1 MVVVNSI
8 TIFLYLYFMRI
19 KKEFIGSTIHK
30 GRVKI
35 QLREV
40 VTEATM
46 ERLKA
51 EFPQFLEE
59 DKPKKKKKDVAS

>member
-1 MVVVNSI
+1 
-8 TIFLYLYFMRI
+8 MRI
-19 KKEFIGSTIHK
+19 KKEFIVNKIYK

-35 QLREV
+35 HLREV

-46 ERLKA
+46 KRLKA

>member
-1 MVVVNSI
+1 
-8 TIFLYLYFMRI
+8 MRI
-19 KKEFIGSTIHK
+19 KKEFIGNTIYK

-35 QLREV
+35 HLREV

-46 ERLKA
+46 KRLKA